1 MASTALSMVPYPVS
15 TTAAGALSC
24 SCIAR
29 RSCMP
34 SMTGILRSVRTTS
47 KLVSARRARAASPCV
62 ACSTSCP
69 ARSRFLASVRAM
81 FVSSSTRRMCA
92 RISIGLDVALARQ
105 LDREGGAGA
114 DLARHLDLAL
124 VAPQDRVHDGEAEA
138 GALAG
143 RLRRLEGVEDV
154 LQVLARDPDT
164 GVADVEPDA
173 VLADQRRAQHELAA
187 LGHRLH
193 GVGEEVQ
200 DDLPHGVHVGQA
212 GGDQS
217 ELGGDPHAVVLQ
229 VLLHEL
235 QGAREEV
242 VDVQALELR
251 ARLAGELEQVLDDR
265 LRALDLLLRDA
276 QILDRLR
283 VLTVEDLAQVVE
295 RVHDD
300 GERIAQLVRDARGE

>member
-47 KLVSARRARAASPCV
+47 KLVSARRARAASPGG

-69 ARSRFLASVRAM
+69 ARSRFWGGVRAM
-81 FVSSSTRRMCA
+81 FVSSSTRRMRA
-92 RISIGLDVALARQ
+92 RISVRLDVALARQ
-105 LDREGGAGA
+105 LDREGGARP

-124 VAPQDRVHDGEAEA
+124 VALQDRVHDGEAET

-143 RLRRLEGVEDV
+143 RLRRVEGVEDV

-193 GVGEEVQ
+193 GVGDEVQ
-200 DDLPHGVHVGQA
+200 EDLPHGVHVGQA
-212 GGDQS
+212 G
-217 ELGGDPHAVVLQ
+217 
-229 VLLHEL
+229 
-235 QGAREEV
+235 
-242 VDVQALELR
+242 
-251 ARLAGELEQVLDDR
+251 
-265 LRALDLLLRDA
+265 
-276 QILDRLR
+276 
-283 VLTVEDLAQVVE
+283 
-295 RVHDD
+295 
-300 GERIAQLVRDARGE
+300 